1 MDPAEYCAWALQHL
15 DDWVPEGCDQ
25 AAAAVLLAHFT
36 RARPS
41 DALVLESLRALA
53 RDGAN
58 GSLASAATAI
68 YHGWRAALARARL
81 DSAPLTL
88 RSDDADAARIAPFQ
102 PTPVRQEARGPPRAG
117 AGGDPR
123 PG

>member
-1 MDPAEYCAWALQHL
+1 MEPAEYCAWARQHL

-25 AAAAVLLAHFT
+25 AAVAVLLAHFA

-41 DALVLESLRALA
+41 DALFAESLRALA
-53 RDGAN
+53 RDRGN

-68 YHGWRAALARARL
+68 YHGWRAALARARS
-81 DSAPLTL
+81 DAAPLTL
-88 RSDDADAARIAPFQ
+88 RPDDVRAAPSAPSPPNSIRPAGREA
-102 PTPVRQEARGPPRAG
+102 PT
-117 AGGDPR
+117 AGGGGDSR